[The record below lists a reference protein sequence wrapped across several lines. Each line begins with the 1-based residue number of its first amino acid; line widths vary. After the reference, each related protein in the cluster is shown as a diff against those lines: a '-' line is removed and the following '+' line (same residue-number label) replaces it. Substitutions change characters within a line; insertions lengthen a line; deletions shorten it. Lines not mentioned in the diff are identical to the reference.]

1 MSKVLVIPDVHLKP
15 WMFDQAKEIMVNT
28 DIERAV
34 CVGDLV
40 DDWNC
45 EEEVDLY
52 EKTLNKA
59 IDFAKNYPSSLWC
72 YGNHDL
78 SYLWDQYDHPGYS
91 VFASDVVCDMLE
103 TLRDTLESP
112 DNIGIIH
119 KVDNTLFSHAGLSY
133 EFVEQQFP
141 QEMDIE
147 CMIDMINDFGV
158 EELWE
163 VNSPI
168 WVRPQDWTLAKGM
181 FPDDLFQVVG
191 HTPVSEVFEQD
202 NMITVDTFSTYS
214 NGQPVGNREFC
225 WVDTVKKTWG
235 YFE

>member
-1 MSKVLVIPDVHLKP
+1 
-15 WMFDQAKEIMVNT
+15 
-28 DIERAV
+28 
-34 CVGDLV
+34 
-40 DDWNC
+40 
-45 EEEVDLY
+45 
-52 EKTLNKA
+52 
-59 IDFAKNYPSSLWC
+59 
-72 YGNHDL
+72 
-78 SYLWDQYDHPGYS
+78 
-91 VFASDVVCDMLE
+91 MLE

-133 EFVEQQFP
+133 EFVEQQFS

-191 HTPVSEVFEQD
+191 HTPVREVFKQD

-214 NGQPVGNREFC
+214 NGKPVGNREFC